1 VRVTVHP
8 AGEDAC
14 GFYRLTSPA
23 RVLADQGADV
33 HLTREVAYECSFD
46 LSHRPVGLVSEPE
59 TDVVV
64 LQRPLHRWKGDLIDA
79 LQRAGVAVVVEIDD
93 DFGAVHPRN
102 AAWPDAHREWM
113 RDAEARERGLL
124 DGTPVETLSRSGRVW
139 RRKVGVLADESDLWL
154 RRACKHADLV
164 TVTTPALAGRYAPH
178 GRVGVLPNLV
188 PERYL
193 AVSAPPHDGVVVGWG
208 GTVATHPDDLAVTGG
223 GVGRAVTV
231 SGARF
236 RVIGDGVRV
245 RADLGLDQE
254 PEVAGWVP
262 LEGWPSALASF
273 DVGIVPL
280 QPSVFNAGKSALK
293 MAELAAVGVPVVAS
307 PTPDN
312 VRLARRGV
320 GLLASDPAR
329 WEQWTRLLAEN
340 GEARVQL
347 AGRGREVMAG
357 QTYEAHAGRWWDA
370 WTQARANADA
380 RLNERTAA

>member
-1 VRVTVHP
+1 MRVAVHP
-8 AGEDAC
+8 EAADAC
-14 GFYRLTSPA
+14 AFYRMSEPA
-23 RVLADQGADV
+23 RVLAGQGADV
-33 HLTREVAYECSFD
+33 DHRVGHRYRVAGHGPALSIVEPACD
-46 LSHRPVGLVSEPE
+46 LP
-59 TDVVV
+59 DVVV
-64 LQRPLHRWKGDLIDA
+64 VQRPLSDWQYRYV
-79 LQRAGVAVVVEIDD
+79 RAFQAKGVAVVVELDD
-93 DFGAVHPRN
+93 DFGAVHPEN
-102 AAWPDAHREWM
+102 SAHFDASPRWLGQEEW
-113 RDAEARERGLL
+113 ERAGRPS
-124 DGTPVETLSRSGRVW
+124 GRTASRSGRAW
-139 RRKVGVLADESDLWL
+139 HECPPGVTSARSNVWL

-164 TVTTPALAGRYAPH
+164 TVTTPALADRYAPH
-178 GRVGVLPNLV
+178 GRVVVLPNLV

-208 GTVATHPDDLAVTGG
+208 GTVATHPEDLAVTGG
-223 GVGRAVTV
+223 GVGRAVSV

-236 RVIGDGVRV
+236 RVVGDGVRV
-245 RADLGLDQE
+245 RADLGLEVE
-254 PEVAGWVP
+254 PEVAGWVSF
-262 LEGWPSALASF
+262 EGWPAALASF

-280 QPSVFNAGKSALK
+280 APSRFNEAKSALK

-329 WEQWTRLLAEN
+329 WEQWVRLLAEN